1 MSQSATLHYL
11 SEVDNESKYL
21 IHKAREASQHA
32 YAPYSK
38 FYVGAALLLDNGTLV
53 TGSNQENAS
62 YSLCLC
68 AERVALFTAAA
79 THPGKAIVKMAVAA
93 HKKNHKNLLP
103 APPCGACRQVIIEF
117 EHRQKKPLSVV
128 FQVAA
133 DQWVIADSA
142 SAFLPHPFI
151 QDNLTHE

>member
-1 MSQSATLHYL
+1 MKATNTTLPL
-11 SEVDNESKYL
+11 NDLDTESKYL
-21 IHKAREASQHA
+21 VHKAREASQNA

-38 FYVGAALLLDNGTLV
+38 FYVGAALLLDDGTLV

-62 YSLCLC
+62 YPLCLC

-79 THPGKAIVKMAVAA
+79 THPGKAIVKIALTA
-93 HKKNHKNLLP
+93 HKKNQKNLLP
-103 APPCGACRQVIIEF
+103 ASPCGACRQVMLEF
-117 EHRQKKPLSVV
+117 EHRQKKPISVV

-133 DQWVIADSA
+133 DAWMVTAQA
-142 SAFLPHPFI
+142 SVLLPYPFD